1 MKEKRTKLIVAA
13 VAYIIIG
20 LILLIFPTLTAKVV
34 AYVFA
39 TVMLLAGIYGL
50 ISYFTSRPEL
60 TNRGLYYGLLA
71 ILIAIF
77 IYSRIN
83 LVISIVPV
91 LLGFSIALS
100 ALMTFQQTIDML
112 RLKLK
117 GWIPMLVVAILNLV
131 LGILVILNPFASAA
145 ALMSIVGIGLLF
157 SGISDIV
164 AILYISDKLK
174 RDFY

>member
-77 IYSRIN
+77 IYSRIG